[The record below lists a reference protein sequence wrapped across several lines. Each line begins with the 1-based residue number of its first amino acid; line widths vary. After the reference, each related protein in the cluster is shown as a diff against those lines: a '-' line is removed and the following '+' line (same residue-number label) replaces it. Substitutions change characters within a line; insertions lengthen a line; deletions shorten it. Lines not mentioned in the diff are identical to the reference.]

1 MKLKDLKTNVK
12 NPRILKDARFK
23 KLLNKILVYPNL
35 LTKRKI
41 TFDSSQGNTVLG
53 GNQRLNVLK
62 HISSSIN
69 QKSLLEAIKNA
80 QDTLGVN
87 NELMLNNSL
96 AIFTDLQSSK
106 EIPNDWVQ
114 DTNDLSEDEKKA
126 FVLIDNLNDGE
137 WDFDVIANEWELD
150 TYEWGLINWQISSA
164 EDDNIFNTEDDL
176 DDIDED
182 APPPVENK
190 GISSDNYSA
199 FEIVMLHENK
209 KKVFEVLNKIKQK
222 YNLENFEQSLLKL
235 IEIYNY

>member
-1 MKLKDLKTNVK
+1 MKLQDLKINDK

-35 LTKRKI
+35 LSKRKI

-53 GNQRLNVLK
+53 GNQRLNVLNYIGNK
-62 HISSSIN
+62 ISKKN
-69 QKSLLEAIKNA
+69 LLEAIETA
-80 QDTLGVN
+80 QKTLGVN

-96 AIFTDLQSSK
+96 AIFTDLQASL
-106 EIPNDWVQ
+106 EIPNDWLQ

-137 WDFDVIANEWELD
+137 WDFDIIANEWELD
-150 TYEWGLINWQISSA
+150 TYEWGLISWQVSSA
-164 EDDNIFNTEDDL
+164 EEDNIFGDTNNFDD
-176 DDIDED
+176 DNNDND
-182 APPPVENK
+182 PPVEKK
-190 GISSDNYSA
+190 GISGDNYSA

-209 KKVFEVLNKIKQK
+209 KKVFEVLNEIKQK

-235 IEIYNY
+235 IELYNS